1 MAEAPGTEA
10 VVALEDAV
18 PDALM
23 AQTLWKP
30 RPIWPYMRFPLT
42 QVTREEDFS
51 QQNVSGPKLRRQ
63 QVVPFM
69 RDAVRHRGRPLSAM
83 PSSRY
88 LFYTGGITVRRTERG
103 QKNWLID
110 DYAHAVEDEAVVLQ
124 KAPFRFSSTTDFPT
138 TFTFDRALAVAEVNA
153 RLRPLRGKEASGVR
167 DIVKAILDEFAYPV
181 STQQADRIEH
191 LVVFQLARA
200 KGIEASFARVLD
212 RVRPEVVF
220 MDGAAYGNMAGQIA
234 MMKDRGI
241 RVVEPQHGW
250 IGRWHTAY
258 NFGRAM
264 EEPDLKRTFPD
275 ALLTFGE
282 YWSSQIRFPAEV
294 ISVGK
299 PHIEQMA
306 AGALPLRERAKEVL
320 VVSSVTDPDEMS
332 DFTLALRDA
341 LPDSWC
347 VTFRP
352 HPSELADARERY
364 SRLVGAS
371 RIALD
376 HRSDVYES
384 LREARAVVGVVSTV
398 LFEALAFGC
407 RTFVKESAFSEAFT
421 HPAFGERVS
430 GVDSLARL
438 AKIVVEED
446 EPEGLSDEVARIWKP
461 GAVKTFEGLVHSW
474 RGDPGE

>member
-1 MAEAPGTEA
+1 VAEARGTEA
-10 VVALEDAV
+10 IVALEDAG
-18 PDALM
+18 PEALLV
-23 AQTLWKP
+23 QTLRDP

-42 QVTREEDFS
+42 QATREADFS

-69 RDAVRHRGRPLSAM
+69 RDAVRHWGRPLSAM
-83 PSSRY
+83 PPSRY
-88 LFYTGGITVRRTERG
+88 LFYTGGTTVRSTELG
-103 QKNWLID
+103 QKNWLVD
-110 DYAHAVEDEAVVLQ
+110 DYAHAVGDEAVVLQ
-124 KAPFRFSSTTDFPT
+124 KAPFRFSSTTDFPK
-138 TFTFDRALAVAEVNA
+138 TFTFDRALAIAEVNA
-153 RLRPLRGKEASGVR
+153 RLMPLRGEEASLVRGV
-167 DIVKAILDEFAYPV
+167 VKAILGEFPYPIEKK
-181 STQQADRIEH
+181 QAERIEH
-191 LVVFQLARA
+191 LVLFQLARA
-200 KGIEASFARVLD
+200 KGIEAGFARILD
-212 RVRPEVVF
+212 RVRPEIVF
-220 MDGAAYGNMAGQIA
+220 IDGAAYGNMAGQIA

-264 EEPDLKRTFPD
+264 EDPVLKRSFPD

-282 YWSSQIRFPAEV
+282 FWSSQIRFPAEV

-299 PHIEQMA
+299 PHIEEMA
-306 AGALPLRERAKEVL
+306 AGAPPLRERAKEVL

-332 DFTLALRDA
+332 DFTLALSDA
-341 LPDSWC
+341 LPDSWS

-352 HPSELADARERY
+352 HPSELADARARY

-371 RIALD
+371 RVAFD

-384 LREARAVVGVVSTV
+384 LREVRAVVGVVSTV

-407 RTFVKESAFSEAFT
+407 RTFVKESAFSQVFA
-421 HPAFGERVS
+421 HPAFGERVN
-430 GVDSLARL
+430 GADSLARL

-474 RGDPGE
+474 RGDRGE